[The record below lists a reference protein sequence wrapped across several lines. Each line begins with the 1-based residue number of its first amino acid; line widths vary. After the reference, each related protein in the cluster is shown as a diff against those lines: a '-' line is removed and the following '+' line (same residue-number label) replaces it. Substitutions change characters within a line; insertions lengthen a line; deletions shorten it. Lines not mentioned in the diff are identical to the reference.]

1 MIVFEIKVNDEQASK
16 AGIDSKGVLNIIITW
31 VKKNQEKLISN
42 EVNKNQF
49 EEEITLNVGGLASG
63 TNDNRLSLN
72 WINRT
77 LQVGDEI
84 NIKIIE
90 NSHIDEPTRKEEEN
104 LNLIEQQERQYYEQL
119 KQKYGD

>member
-1 MIVFEIKVNDEQASK
+1 MIVFEIKVNGEQASN

-63 TNDNRLSLN
+63 TNDNRLNLN

-104 LNLIEQQERQYYEQL
+104 LNLIEQQKRQYYEQL

>member
-1 MIVFEIKVNDEQASK
+1 MIVFEIKVNDEQACY
-16 AGIDSKGVLNIIITW
+16 AGIDSKGVLSTIITW
-31 VKKNQEKLISN
+31 VKKNQEELTSN

-49 EEEITLNVGGLASG
+49 KEEITLNVGGLATG
-63 TNDNRLSLN
+63 TNENKLNLN

>member
-1 MIVFEIKVNDEQASK
+1 MIVFEIKVNGEQASN

-63 TNDNRLSLN
+63 TNDNRLNLN

>member
-1 MIVFEIKVNDEQASK
+1 MIVFEIKVNGEQASN

-49 EEEITLNVGGLASG
+49 EEEITLNVSGLASG
-63 TNDNRLSLN
+63 TNDNRLNLN